1 MLVSLNIYTL
11 VTNFV
16 IINWKYDMHIKNLIL
31 FEHKFVT
38 LNLCI
43 IVVRVQKIQ
52 WRAWICQRI
61 SLYIFFRF
69 SCSFVFFFLF
79 FWISV
84 AFLRTLNKTNS
95 RTFRQ
100 KKSVNLRSAQRI
112 RDDII
117 CAASVFDAHS
127 HKLHFAVKHGT
138 PTRKKKCIIIYLRW
152 KKKGNIIRIIDI
164 LSDKKMKCWAS
175 NSTIYDW
182 QMT

>member
-1 MLVSLNIYTL
+1 MVRLLVVAPFKYQSINLDPSDLYFCKYTRIVLFLSSMPVSLNIYTL

-138 PTRKKKCIIIYLRW
+138 PTRKK
-152 KKKGNIIRIIDI
+152 N
-164 LSDKKMKCWAS
+164 
-175 NSTIYDW
+175 NV
-182 QMT
+182 